1 MSASMERGK
10 AQRETLMQRQIR
22 PERILAVG
30 FLTLIL
36 LGTALL
42 CLPIATYDRR
52 GLSVFDSLFTAT
64 SAVCVTG
71 LVAVDTGTTFSGFG
85 QAVLLFLIEVGGL
98 GFMVFATLVM
108 GLLGRR
114 LSLRNRVLIRDSMS
128 GTTLSGLVQLT
139 WIYFA
144 IALVIELLG
153 AALLSIRFIPR
164 YGAGKGLWLA
174 VFHAISAFCNAGFD
188 LFGHFSSLT
197 AFADDPLVLLTV
209 SMLIMLGSMGF
220 LVIFEVIRS
229 RGSWKALSLH
239 SRVALC
245 ATGVLLVGGTAFYA
259 LAEWNNP
266 GTLGAEGMGVGGK
279 LMGAFFQSVTMRT
292 AGFNSVDL
300 AALTDA
306 SKLASVMLMF
316 IGASPASTGGGV
328 KTTTVA
334 MLFFVV
340 MSVVRGDTEV
350 NVMKKRLPPELTR
363 RALAIVTITLLLMLI
378 CTLCLAWSEHGSVSF
393 IDLLFE
399 SASAMA
405 TVGVSAAGTPGLQP
419 LSRAF
424 IIPIMYFG
432 RVGPLTLALAFANK
446 QNGTQNRVRYPEDK
460 ILLG

>member
-1 MSASMERGK
+1 MERGK

-42 CLPIATYDRR
+42 CLPIATYDGR

-114 LSLRNRVLIRDSMS
+114 LSLKNRVLIRDSMS

-164 YGAGKGLWLA
+164 YGAGRGLWLA

-188 LFGHFSSLT
+188 LFGHFGSLT
-197 AFADDPLVLLTV
+197 AFANDPLVLLTV

-292 AGFNSVDL
+292 AGFNSVNL
-300 AALTDA
+300 AELTDA
-306 SKLASVMLMF
+306 SKLVSVMLMF

-363 RALAIVTITLLLMLI
+363 RALAIVTINLLLMLL
-378 CTLCLAWSEHGSVSF
+378 CTLGLAWAEHDGVPF

-405 TVGVSAAGTPGLQP
+405 TVGVSAVGTPALHP
-419 LSRAF
+419 LSRAL

-446 QNGTQNRVRYPEDK
+446 QNGMQNRVRYPEDK

>member
-1 MSASMERGK
+1 MSVSMERGK

-30 FLTLIL
+30 FLMLIL

-108 GLLGRR
+108 GLLGRW
-114 LSLRNRVLIRDSMS
+114 LSLKNRVLIRDSMS

-164 YGAGKGLWLA
+164 YGAGRGLWLA

-197 AFADDPLVLLTV
+197 AFANDPLVLLTV

-259 LAEWNNP
+259 LAEWSNP

-279 LMGAFFQSVTMRT
+279 LLNAFFQSVTMRT
-292 AGFNSVDL
+292 AGFNSVNL
-300 AALTDA
+300 AELTDA

-363 RALAIVTITLLLMLI
+363 RALAIVTITLLLMLV
-378 CTLCLAWSEHGSVSF
+378 CTLGLAWAEHDGVPF

-405 TVGVSAAGTPGLQP
+405 TVGVSAVGTPALHP
-419 LSRAF
+419 LSRAL

-446 QNGTQNRVRYPEDK
+446 QNSAKNRVRYPEDK